1 MSLISLSDITNITG
15 LTDSALDNLIPYAE
29 AQAKSMLGFLEE
41 ETKTQ
46 EFYIYEKTD
55 ILRLD
60 FYPIT
65 SVESITYK
73 TSADSTEETIESTEY
88 RVIKD
93 EGLIIFD
100 SKLKENYTVK
110 VTYKIGW
117 TSENVTNIVKLFLVV
132 LTVNQ
137 YYSLRPD
144 KAISSQAIVSEKIGD
159 YAVKYAN
166 IKSSKF
172 KSLDEWADY
181 LCMLVKKGG
190 NVSEVY

>member
-41 ETKTQ
+41 ETKTE

-144 KAISSQAIVSEKIGD
+144 KAISSQTIVSEKIGD

>member
-1 MSLISLSDITNITG
+1 MALITLSDITTITG
-15 LTDSALDNLIPYAE
+15 LTDSALESLIPYAE
-29 AQAKSMLGFLEE
+29 AQAKAMLGFLEE

-55 ILRLD
+55 VLRLD
-60 FYPIT
+60 VYPIS
-65 SVESITYK
+65 SVESIAYK
-73 TSADSTEETIESTEY
+73 SSASSTEETFDTDEY
-88 RVIKD
+88 RVIES

-100 SKLKENYTVK
+100 SDIPEDYTVK
-110 VTYKIGW
+110 VTFKIGW
-117 TSENVTNIVKLFLVV
+117 TSSTVTDLVKLFLVV

-144 KAISSQAIVSEKIGD
+144 KAISSQTIVSEKIGD

-166 IKSSKF
+166 VKASKF

>member
-1 MSLISLSDITNITG
+1 
-15 LTDSALDNLIPYAE
+15 
-29 AQAKSMLGFLEE
+29 MLGFLEE

-46 EFYIYEKTD
+46 EFYIYENTD
-55 ILRLD
+55 MLRLD

-65 SVESITYK
+65 SVESISYK
-73 TSADSTEETIESTEY
+73 VSASSDEETVETTEY

-100 SKLKENYTVK
+100 SKLRESYTVT

-117 TSENVTNIVKLFLVV
+117 TSETVTNIVKLFLVA
-132 LTVNQ
+132 LTINQ

-144 KAISSQAIVSEKIGD
+144 KAISSQTIVSEKIGD

-166 IKSSKF
+166 VKASEF
-172 KSLDEWADY
+172 KSLDEWVDY

-190 NVSEVY
+190 NVHEVY

>member
-15 LTDSALDNLIPYAE
+15 LTDSALDSLIPYAE
-29 AQAKSMLGFLEE
+29 AQAKAMLGFLEE

-46 EFYIYEKTD
+46 EFFIYEKTD
-55 ILRLD
+55 TLRLD

-73 TSADSTEETIESTEY
+73 ASADSTEETIDTDEY

-117 TSENVTNIVKLFLVV
+117 TSETVTNIVKLFLVV

-144 KAISSQAIVSEKIGD
+144 KAISSQTIVSEKIGD

-166 IKSSKF
+166 VKESKF
-172 KSLDEWADY
+172 KSLDEWVDY

-190 NVSEVY
+190 NVYEVY

>member
-1 MSLISLSDITNITG
+1 MLITLSDITTITG
-15 LTDSALDNLIPYAE
+15 LTDSELSPLISYAE
-29 AQAKSMLGFLEE
+29 AQAKAMLGFLEE

-46 EFYIYEKTD
+46 EFYIYENTD
-55 ILRLD
+55 MLRLD

-65 SVESITYK
+65 SVESISYK
-73 TSADSTEETIESTEY
+73 VSASSDEETVETTEY

-100 SKLKENYTVK
+100 SKLRESYTVT

-117 TSENVTNIVKLFLVV
+117 TSETVTNIVKLFLVA
-132 LTVNQ
+132 LTINQ

-144 KAISSQAIVSEKIGD
+144 KAISSQTIVSEKIGD

-166 IKSSKF
+166 VKASEF
-172 KSLDEWADY
+172 KSLDEWVDY

-190 NVSEVY
+190 NVHEVY

>member
-1 MSLISLSDITNITG
+1 MLISLSDITDITG
-15 LTDSALDNLIPYAE
+15 LTDSALESLIPYAE

-41 ETKTQ
+41 ETKVQ

-55 ILRLD
+55 VLRLD

-73 TSADSTEETIESTEY
+73 TSASATEETISSDEY

-100 SKLKENYTVK
+100 SKLRENYTVK

-117 TSENVTNIVKLFLVV
+117 TSENVPKIVKLFLVV

-144 KAISSQAIVSEKIGD
+144 KAVSSQTIVSERIGD
-159 YAVKYAN
+159 YAVKYAS
-166 IKSSKF
+166 IKESKF

-190 NVSEVY
+190 NVTEVY